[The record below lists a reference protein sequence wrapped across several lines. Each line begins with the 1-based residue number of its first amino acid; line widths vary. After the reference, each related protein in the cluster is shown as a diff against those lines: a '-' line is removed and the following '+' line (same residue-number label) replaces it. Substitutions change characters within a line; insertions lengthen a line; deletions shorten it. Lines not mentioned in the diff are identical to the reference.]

1 MEFSG
6 DTDGQMGWATKITL
20 NIFLQA
26 GEDSIKVKLKVRV
39 NLQIAA

>member
-6 DTDGQMGWATKITL
+6 ETDGQMGLATRITL

-26 GEDSIKVKLKVRV
+26 GQDSIKVKLKC
-39 NLQIAA
+39 